1 MLELTKLDKVQDDQ
15 DDAHEAS
22 LNHRNVKLSVPGSVQ
37 KTHDVNTNDKAIRED
52 EMHNGK
58 DDNLPL
64 EDSRV
69 LKLSF
74 EAIEPKKV
82 GIMKSQ
88 DLKGEDG

>member
-1 MLELTKLDKVQDDQ
+1 
-15 DDAHEAS
+15 
-22 LNHRNVKLSVPGSVQ
+22 
-37 KTHDVNTNDKAIRED
+37 
-52 EMHNGK
+52 MHNGK

-69 LKLSF
+69 LKLCF

-82 GIMKSQ
+82 GIVKSQ